1 MPLLFFLV
9 QIKNPFQITANGQ
22 SICEGMELKLLQL
35 HLCFVVDYCFVAER

>member
-1 MPLLFFLV
+1 MIDSVFGDALA
-9 QIKNPFQITANGQ
+9 ANGQ